1 MYYYRSPRL
10 RRSIQIIL
18 THLKS
23 TRQKTVI
30 KKTVEHVRS
39 LVQHIIV
46 SKKILPIIIIIVVLS
61 HGFFIMGAVAILST

>member
-1 MYYYRSPRL
+1 MQRL
-10 RRSIQIIL
+10 CTTTVVLDSVGVFKLFL

-39 LVQHIIV
+39 IVQHIIV
-46 SKKILPIIIIIVVLS
+46 SKKILPIIIITWFYYGVT
-61 HGFFIMGAVAILST
+61 AILST